1 VATGV
6 GVFQRVVI
14 DIRIPVPR
22 LRALA
27 LFGDQAVGLGEAAQG
42 GVIPSR
48 VVKVQA
54 EVGGVG
60 VLAGVL
66 VAGGGAAPIIARFAP
81 GFVAQF
87 RDDVA
92 GCIGDQGG
100 AAQVVAEQVVERAV
114 LAQGDAL
121 STGVVVLGNDAVGDF
136 VVVAD
141 EVGGDVVDGL
151 GDALAVAVVE
161 EGGMI

>member
-1 VATGV
+1 
-6 GVFQRVVI
+6 
-14 DIRIPVPR
+14 
-22 LRALA
+22 
-27 LFGDQAVGLGEAAQG
+27 
-42 GVIPSR
+42 
-48 VVKVQA
+48 
-54 EVGGVG
+54 
-60 VLAGVL
+60 
-66 VAGGGAAPIIARFAP
+66 
-81 GFVAQF
+81 
-87 RDDVA
+87 
-92 GCIGDQGG
+92 
-100 AAQVVAEQVVERAV
+100 VVAEQVVERAV